1 MKLTLVQTAV
11 EEVSQVAVVSVG
23 KVILRTSALL
33 YTKPLGSLTVAVTIL
48 LIPTVVIVES
58 MK

>member
-11 EEVSQVAVVSVG
+11 EVVSQVAVVSVG
-23 KVILRTSALL
+23 KVTLRTSRLL

-48 LIPTVVIVES
+48 LIPTVVIVLS